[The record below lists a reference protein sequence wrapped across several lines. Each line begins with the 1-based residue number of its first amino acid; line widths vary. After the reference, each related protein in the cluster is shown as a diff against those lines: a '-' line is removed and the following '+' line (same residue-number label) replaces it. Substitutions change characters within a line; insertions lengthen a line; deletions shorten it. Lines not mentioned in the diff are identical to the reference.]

1 MAKNDYAVQA
11 VHPDSITMCVGG
23 NPYDVRYTVQTVD
36 GTRWASLELADV
48 AAVQQAGN
56 YSQRQM
62 EDVLAVMLEAIEQ

>member
-11 VHPDSITMCVGG
+11 VHAGSITMSIGG
-23 NPYDVRYTVQTVD
+23 NSYDVRYTVQAVD
-36 GTRWASLELADV
+36 GTKWASLELADV

-62 EDVLAVMLEAIEQ
+62 EGVLAVMLEAIEQ